1 MLRMVTIGHLINLAL
16 AWLDNKLADL
26 RGVLAHAFQ
35 LLRSVTRGRSL
46 TLYCSFCGKSQHE
59 VEKLVAG
66 PRVFICDECTDLC
79 HEIVHRV
86 S

>member
-1 MLRMVTIGHLINLAL
+1 MLRTVTIGHLINLVL

-26 RGVLAHAFQ
+26 RSVLAHAFQ
-35 LLRSVTRGRSL
+35 RLRPVTKRRSL

-66 PRVFICDECTDLC
+66 PRVFIRDGFTDLC
-79 HEIVHRV
+79 HEIVHRE
-86 S
+86 

>member
-35 LLRSVTRGRSL
+35 RLRPVKRTLL
-46 TLYCSFCGKSQHE
+46 SFGYLRTSNE
-59 VEKLVAG
+59 E
-66 PRVFICDECTDLC
+66 LC
-79 HEIVHRV
+79 HKKRRGG

>member
-1 MLRMVTIGHLINLAL
+1 MLRMVTNGYLINLAL

-26 RGVLAHAFQ
+26 RSVLAHAFQ
-35 LLRSVTRGRSL
+35 RLRPVTRGRSS

-59 VEKLVAG
+59 VEKMVAG

-79 HEIVHRV
+79 HKIVHRD
-86 S
+86 